1 MKHQHPDHYYT
12 DLIIKQVIVNEFI
25 PDILVELFED
35 FYHPVTKTK
44 DYKAR
49 RMQYHIIEE
58 LVFESVKECV
68 HESLN
73 DYVDE

>member
-1 MKHQHPDHYYT
+1 ME
-12 DLIIKQVIVNEFI
+12 LIIKQVLVHELI
-25 PDILVELFED
+25 PEILVELFED
-35 FYHPVTKTK
+35 SYHPVTKTM

-49 RMQYHIIEE
+49 RWQYHLIEE
-58 LVFESVKECV
+58 MIFESVKECV